1 MEPVSQHPS
10 VIKFACKCG
19 HRFAAPLEQAAGTI
33 QCPDCGLLCDIPTL
47 SDLASLEGDG
57 TLRMAPASPRV
68 EPHRID
74 HLAVAFT
81 RETLDGQGEEID
93 LRPSQDD
100 LERIDSDAIPLKP
113 REQALTEKPKYD
125 PVTGELIRPIG
136 VDERQ
141 APQAHTVPVAK
152 RALSYASGDL
162 MVIPSAGRAL
172 RDLFSPINMVVMLFI
187 LLLHILNQM
196 SIFAV
201 MGGLFLLAPS
211 VVLFTALILAHY
223 ANVVDETGPEARDE
237 LPRPIRGVSF
247 GDDIWRPFTQAAG
260 AMLVCF
266 TPAQLVRAYG
276 PASPGIQAT
285 YLFLLA
291 TGAFFFPAVLLT
303 LVTSGTVVNL
313 RPDRV
318 LAVIRTIGTRYTI
331 SLFCFLLTAAGY
343 WIVLQGTVLFVY
355 RLMSRSPSA
364 APLVNFVS
372 HPAFL
377 YPALMLVLLVAHYFC
392 WHLGLLYRRFHDHFP
407 WVMQH
412 HVSLRAQAE
421 LEKAAQLRA
430 QRRKPRY
437 VQKGSGTQP

>member
-1 MEPVSQHPS
+1 MEPVSQHPP
-10 VIKFACKCG
+10 VIKFTCKCG
-19 HRFAAPLEQAAGTI
+19 HRFAAPLEQAAGTV

-57 TLRMAPASPRV
+57 TLRMAPAKPRV

-74 HLAVAFT
+74 HLAAAFT
-81 RETLDGQGEEID
+81 RERLDGQGSEID

-141 APQAHTVPVAK
+141 VPEAHTVPVAK

-187 LLLHILNQM
+187 LLLHLFNQI

-260 AMLVCF
+260 AMLICF
-266 TPAQLVRAYG
+266 VPAHFFLAYAPPG
-276 PASPGIQAT
+276 PATLAV
-285 YLFLLA
+285 YVVLL
-291 TGAFFFPAVLLT
+291 GAGTFFFPAILLT
-303 LVTSGTVVNL
+303 LVTSGTIVNL

-318 LAVIRTIGTRYTI
+318 ISVIRVIGGRYII
-331 SLFCFLLTAAGY
+331 SLLCFVLSAAGY

-355 RLMSRSPSA
+355 RLMSRSAPA
-364 APLVNFVS
+364 APLVNFIS

-377 YPALMLVLLVAHYFC
+377 YPALMIVLLVAHYFC
-392 WHLGLLYRRFHDHFP
+392 WHLGLLYRRYHDHFP

-412 HVSLRAQAE
+412 HISIRAQAE

-430 QRRKPRY
+430 QRRKPHY
-437 VQKGSGTQP
+437 VQKNGGA